1 MLMHLLWIK
10 PMLFW
15 LGVGMLLNVNDKNIY
30 IYIDLSLQKF
40 PLWEIISNILTARDL
55 KCPLCGFD
63 SEI

>member
-1 MLMHLLWIK
+1 
-10 PMLFW
+10 MLFW
-15 LGVGMLLNVNDKNIY
+15 LGVGMLLNVNDKN